1 MRFSDI
7 IGQEAI
13 KQRLRSTIKD
23 ERVSHAQLFMGPE
36 GNGKLALAIAYAQFI
51 NCPHRS
57 EEDSCGQCPSC
68 KQFAK
73 LAHPDLHFIFPTV
86 KKKDGGTNKA
96 LSRDYL
102 KEWREL
108 FIEKNGLFS
117 LQGWYQK
124 ISVENKQGVIY
135 ADDANEIL
143 KALAYKS
150 YESEYRIVIIWM
162 VEKLQ
167 HMAAPKL
174 LKILEEPPEKTLFV
188 LLTENSDQIL
198 STIKSRT
205 QLVKIPAINDEDMLR
220 WLQTCKLSDME
231 LMLHIVSMSDGNIV
245 QARLQMNDTE
255 QDSYNFTTFRDWMR
269 HCFKA
274 DYKQLADMSAAFS
287 KIGRERQKT
296 FYAYALKIVRFS
308 IHLHLK
314 NNSIIKSGKTE
325 NEFLSKFYPYFNGRN
340 IFLFAEE
347 FNKAIYETERNASRQ
362 ILFMDIS
369 LKATS
374 WLRLKKS

>member
-1 MRFSDI
+1 M
-7 IGQEAI
+7 
-13 KQRLRSTIKD
+13 
-23 ERVSHAQLFMGPE
+23 VS
-36 GNGKLALAIAYAQFI
+36 
-51 NCPHRS
+51 
-57 EEDSCGQCPSC
+57 
-68 KQFAK
+68 
-73 LAHPDLHFIFPTV
+73 
-86 KKKDGGTNKA
+86 
-96 LSRDYL
+96 
-102 KEWREL
+102 
-108 FIEKNGLFS
+108 
-117 LQGWYQK
+117 K

-174 LKILEEPPEKTLFV
+174 LKILEEPPEKTLFI

-255 QDSYNFTTFRDWMR
+255 QDSYNFTN
-269 HCFKA
+269 
-274 DYKQLADMSAAFS
+274 FS
-287 KIGRERQKT
+287 RLD
-296 FYAYALKIVRFS
+296 A
-308 IHLHLK
+308 
-314 NNSIIKSGKTE
+314 
-325 NEFLSKFYPYFNGRN
+325 P
-340 IFLFAEE
+340 LF
-347 FNKAIYETERNASRQ
+347 
-362 ILFMDIS
+362 
-369 LKATS
+369 
-374 WLRLKKS
+374 

>member
-7 IGQEAI
+7 PGQEAI

-117 LQGWYQK
+117 LQEWYQK
-124 ISVENKQGVIY
+124 
-135 ADDANEIL
+135 
-143 KALAYKS
+143 
-150 YESEYRIVIIWM
+150 
-162 VEKLQ
+162 
-167 HMAAPKL
+167 
-174 LKILEEPPEKTLFV
+174 
-188 LLTENSDQIL
+188 
-198 STIKSRT
+198 
-205 QLVKIPAINDEDMLR
+205 
-220 WLQTCKLSDME
+220 
-231 LMLHIVSMSDGNIV
+231 
-245 QARLQMNDTE
+245 
-255 QDSYNFTTFRDWMR
+255 
-269 HCFKA
+269 
-274 DYKQLADMSAAFS
+274 
-287 KIGRERQKT
+287 
-296 FYAYALKIVRFS
+296 
-308 IHLHLK
+308 
-314 NNSIIKSGKTE
+314 
-325 NEFLSKFYPYFNGRN
+325 
-340 IFLFAEE
+340 
-347 FNKAIYETERNASRQ
+347 
-362 ILFMDIS
+362 
-369 LKATS
+369 
-374 WLRLKKS
+374 